1 MAPQPSLCPSIFQDL
16 AELHPLETDV
26 AFVSN
31 VVTRAARLPTIGSIF
46 VFASYG
52 ASVLESVW
60 THFSKL
66 DLLCVSSG
74 NLETCTNISLI
85 YCLMTLQQCAWHVLF
100 SARDLSQP
108 TTSQV
113 MFGCRCTYP
122 RRQKPDEDT
131 RRGVRPTP
139 PLSHVP
145 NFSWAW
151 LPSFADDSA
160 GPLAQKHLKTAPRV
174 PAKFPEPCK
183 WPTRCPQS
191 SNMPNMIHTV
201 PGPSPVTLLPMILA
215 GTSHED
221 FPRNINGNGLP
232 WCSIRCEV
240 ALTLPPEFSERN
252 SNKHFF
258 GARPQ

>member
-1 MAPQPSLCPSIFQDL
+1 MWSSLQPLFDDTVRVCSFQHDL
-16 AELHPLETDV
+16 EPTDNITSHV
-26 AFVSN
+26 
-31 VVTRAARLPTIGSIF
+31 RLQAHI
-46 VFASYG
+46 
-52 ASVLESVW
+52 
-60 THFSKL
+60 SKK
-66 DLLCVSSG
+66 
-74 NLETCTNISLI
+74 T
-85 YCLMTLQQCAWHVLF
+85 
-100 SARDLSQP
+100 
-108 TTSQV
+108 
-113 MFGCRCTYP
+113 
-122 RRQKPDEDT
+122 KT
-131 RRGVRPTP
+131 RRGHTKGCKTNT

-201 PGPSPVTLLPMILA
+201 PGPSPVTLLPMILV